1 MKKLC
6 RAVLLFLT
14 LSIGCQGLYA
24 QEKLSTKRV
33 NFETGKATASE
44 AVGKFLSEN
53 VKDRIYSEDDLKG
66 YTVQPTKCKNELLL
80 DCLNK
85 ILKDIPVETLIDN
98 NSIIIRQK
106 KNKPTSNITANSSL
120 TLAKKDTISE
130 SSDIHTID
138 EITLNAGYYKVN
150 KKEQTGSIA
159 KVSAKDIENQPVS
172 NVLSTIQGRMTGV
185 NITQNSGVPGA
196 GFEIQIRGQNSLR
209 TGSFTEQ
216 NGNVPLYVVDGVPF
230 TEISPQKSQISST
243 IIPGGNINPLNT
255 INPNDIESIEVLKDA
270 DATAIYGS
278 RGANGVILITTKKG
292 KTGKVRLNFSTNYGV
307 SEAISNLTLLNKDEY
322 LNMRR
327 TAYKNDGIATY
338 PSNAYDVNGVWDQQN
353 GIDWQKVLIGKK
365 ATMSNT
371 QLSANGGSK
380 TTSFL
385 LGLGHNEQTTVY
397 GQDFKYTSNNFSS
410 NLSHRSEDNRFQIN
424 VSNLFTQQKNNVIYS
439 DLTAK
444 TFTLAPVSPQ
454 LYNADGSLNWANN
467 TFTNPLAAYNASYNN
482 DTKLFQTN
490 LNSEYKLFK
499 DFKIKINAGLNYTI
513 INELALQPNTIYNP
527 NIASGLSSA
536 NSQARQK
543 KQDIFSFIVEPQ
555 VNWTKGWGNHN
566 LQLLVGGTFQN
577 IIRDTEEELGF
588 GFESNQFIS
597 NIAAAK
603 TVMMLENS
611 NIEYKYA
618 AMYGR
623 LNYQF
628 KNKYILNLTGRRDGS
643 SRFGPNNR
651 FANFGAVGAAWNF
664 SRENL
669 FKNLSWLS
677 AGKIRASY
685 GSAGSDNIGDFQFL
699 NNYIVSS
706 SLIYNNITGLSPSR
720 LYNPDYS
727 WEITKKLET
736 AVELG
741 FFKNRLNLSTSLYR
755 NRSSS
760 QLVGYQLSAVT
771 GFSSVMANLNATI
784 ENKGL
789 EIEITGRP
797 LSKKELQWESSFNIS
812 FPRNKLLSFPGL
824 AGSSYA
830 NQYVIGQPTNIVKLY
845 QFEGIDPSTGQYKFK
860 DFNGDG
866 KITSPEDRQV
876 VADIGVKYFGG
887 WSNSFH
893 YKNWDLS
900 VHLQFVKKRGWNY
913 NSIMSLPGTM
923 SNQPTQILDVW
934 SPENPSGHYMPYS
947 TLNTNTHNLFRTST
961 AAVSDASFI
970 RLKNIQ
976 LGYTLPLTEGVF
988 RDVKIY
994 FQGQNLWTWTKFFG
1008 VDPEALTSGFLPP
1021 LRTYSFGIQFNL

>member
-1 MKKLC
+1 MKILC
-6 RAVLLFLT
+6 SAAVFLLFGWHGLHAQQN
-14 LSIGCQGLYA
+14 LSQMRVSFEIGKTPA
-24 QEKLSTKRV
+24 TK
-33 NFETGKATASE
+33 
-44 AVGKFLSEN
+44 AVEKFLTKN
-53 VKDRIYSEDDLKG
+53 NIPYNYSNDDLKN
-66 YTVQPTKCKNELLL
+66 YTVQPLKCKNEPVI

-85 ILKDIPVETLIDN
+85 LLRDIPVEALINN
-98 NSIIIRQK
+98 NSVIIRPK
-106 KNKPTSNITANSSL
+106 KNKITSDNIELSEPSIAKAD
-120 TLAKKDTISE
+120 TLREASKTQTIE
-130 SSDIHTID
+130 EVI
-138 EITLNAGYYKVN
+138 LNAGYYKVRD
-150 KKEQTGSIA
+150 KERTGSISKVTA
-159 KVSAKDIENQPVS
+159 KEIENQPVT
-172 NVLSTIQGRMTGV
+172 NVLSTVQGRMTGV
-185 NITQNSGVPGA
+185 NIIQNSGVPGA

-209 TGSFTEQ
+209 TGTFTEQ

-230 TEISPQKSQISST
+230 SEISPQKSQISST

-292 KTGKVRLNFSTNYGV
+292 KSGKVSLNFSTNYGI

-327 TAYKNDGIATY
+327 TAYKNDGITAY

-353 GIDWQKVLIGKK
+353 GINWQKILIGKK
-365 ATMSNT
+365 ATTNNT

-385 LGLGHNEQTTVY
+385 VSLGHNEQTTVY

-439 DLTAK
+439 DLTIRA
-444 TFTLAPVSPQ
+444 FTLSPISPQ
-454 LYNADGSLNWANN
+454 LYTPDGSLNWANN

-499 DFKIKINAGLNYTI
+499 DFKVKVNAGLNYTTVD
-513 INELALQPNTIYNP
+513 ELALQPNTIYNP
-527 NIASGLSSA
+527 NIGSGLSSA

-543 KQDIFSFIVEPQ
+543 KQNIFSFIIEPQ
-555 VNWTKGWGNHN
+555 VNWAKSWGKHN
-566 LQLLVGGTFQN
+566 LQILFGGTFQSMV
-577 IIRDTEEELGF
+577 RDTEEELGF

-603 TVMMLENS
+603 TIMMLENS

-618 AMYGR
+618 AIYGR

-651 FANFGAVGAAWNF
+651 FANFGAIGAAWNF
-664 SRENL
+664 SKENL
-669 FKNLSWLS
+669 LKNLEWLS
-677 AGKIRASY
+677 TGKLRASY

-706 SLIYNNITGLSPSR
+706 TLIYNNITGLSPSR

-727 WEITKKLET
+727 WEITKKMEA

-741 FFKNRLNLSTSLYR
+741 FFKNRLNLSTALYR

-797 LSKKELQWESSFNIS
+797 IAKKDLQWESSFNIS
-812 FPRNKLLSFPGL
+812 FPSNELLSFPGL

-845 QFEGIDPSTGQYKFK
+845 QFEGIDPSTGQYRFK

-876 VADIGVKYFGG
+876 VADIGIKYFGG
-887 WSNSFH
+887 WSNNFR

-900 VHLQFVKKRGWNY
+900 ILFQFVKKKGWNY

-923 SNQPTQILDVW
+923 SNQPTQVLDVW
-934 SPENPSGHYMPYS
+934 SPQNPTGYYMPYS
-947 TLNTNTHNLFRTST
+947 TLNTNIHNLFRTST

-976 LGYTLPLTEGVF
+976 LAYTLPLTEGTF
-988 RDVKIY
+988 KNVKIY
-994 FQGQNLWTWTKFFG
+994 FQGQNLLTWTKFFG

>member
-1 MKKLC
+1 MKILC
-6 RAVLLFLT
+6 TATVFFFF
-14 LSIGCQGLYA
+14 GWQGAYA
-24 QEKLSTKRV
+24 QDKLSEKRV
-33 NFETGKATASE
+33 NFETDKAAAITA
-44 AVGKFLSEN
+44 VKKFLSEN
-53 VKDRIYSEDDLKG
+53 VKEYAFSSDDLKN
-66 YTVQPTKCKNELLL
+66 YNVQPVKCKNDLVV
-80 DCLNK
+80 DCLK
-85 ILKDIPVETLIDN
+85 KMLKDIPVEVLLYE
-98 NSIIIRQK
+98 NSVIIRQK
-106 KNKPTSNITANSSL
+106 KDKRISNVDEILPVNLAKADTITSNQL
-120 TLAKKDTISE
+120 TNK
-130 SSDIHTID
+130 ID
-138 EITLNAGYYKVN
+138 EIVLNAGYYQVKD
-150 KKEQTGSIA
+150 KDRTGSIA
-159 KVSAKDIENQPVS
+159 MVSAKDIENQPVT
-172 NVLSTIQGRMTGV
+172 NVLSTVQGRMTGV
-185 NITQNSGVPGA
+185 NIVQNSGVPGA

-209 TGSFTEQ
+209 TGTFTEQ

-230 TEISPQKSQISST
+230 SEISPQKSQISST

-292 KTGKVRLNFSTNYGV
+292 KSGKINLNFSTNYGI

-353 GIDWQKVLIGKK
+353 GIDWQKILIGKK
-365 ATMSNT
+365 ATTSNT
-371 QLSANGGSK
+371 QLSASGGSK
-380 TTSFL
+380 TTNFL
-385 LGLGHNEQTTVY
+385 VSLGHNEQTTVY

-424 VSNLFTQQKNNVIYS
+424 LSNLFTQQKNNVIYS
-439 DLTAK
+439 DLTSRAY
-444 TFTLAPVSPQ
+444 TLSPIAPQ
-454 LYNADGSLNWANN
+454 LYNPDGSLNWANN
-467 TFTNPLAAYNASYNN
+467 TFTNPLAVYNASYNN

-499 DFKIKINAGLNYTI
+499 DFKLKVNAGLNYTTI
-513 INELALQPNTIYNP
+513 DELALQPNTIYNP
-527 NIASGLSSA
+527 NIGSGLSSA

-543 KQDIFSFIVEPQ
+543 KQNIFSFIIEPQ
-555 VNWTKGWGNHN
+555 VNWSKSWGKHN
-566 LQLLVGGTFQN
+566 LQILFGGTFQSMV
-577 IIRDTEEELGF
+577 RDTEEELGF

-603 TVMMLENS
+603 TVLKLENS

-618 AMYGR
+618 AIYGR

-628 KNKYILNLTGRRDGS
+628 TNKYILNLTGRRDGS

-651 FANFGAVGAAWNF
+651 FANFGAIGAAWNF
-664 SRENL
+664 SKENL
-669 FKNLSWLS
+669 LKNLGWLS
-677 AGKIRASY
+677 TGKLRASY

-699 NNYIVSS
+699 NNYIVAST
-706 SLIYNNITGLSPSR
+706 LIYNNITGLSPSR

-727 WEITKKLET
+727 WEITKKMEA

-741 FFKNRLNLSTSLYR
+741 FFKNRLNLSTALYR

-797 LSKKELQWESSFNIS
+797 FAKKDLQWESSFNIS
-812 FPRNKLLSFPGL
+812 FPRSKLLSFPGL

-830 NQYVIGQPTNIVKLY
+830 NQYVIGQPVNIVKLY
-845 QFEGIDPSTGQYKFK
+845 QYEGIDPTTRQYKFK

-866 KITSPEDRQV
+866 KISSPEDRQV
-876 VADIGVKYFGG
+876 VADIGIKFFGG
-887 WSNSFH
+887 WSNNFR

-900 VHLQFVKKRGWNY
+900 ILFQFVKKKGWNY
-913 NSIMSLPGTM
+913 NSIMSLPGLM
-923 SNQPTQILDVW
+923 SNQPTQVLDVW
-934 SPENPSGHYMPYS
+934 SPENPAGFYMPYS
-947 TLNTNTHNLFRTST
+947 TQNTNIHNLFRTST

-976 LGYTLPLTEGVF
+976 LGYTLPLTEGLF
-988 RDVKIY
+988 KEVKIY
-994 FQGQNLWTWTKFFG
+994 FQGQNLLTWTKYFG
-1008 VDPEALTSGFLPP
+1008 IDPEALTPGYLPP
-1021 LRTYSFGIQFNL
+1021 LRTYSFGIQCKL

>member
-1 MKKLC
+1 MKILCTAAVFLFIGWQTLAAQKL
-6 RAVLLFLT
+6 A
-14 LSIGCQGLYA
+14 A
-24 QEKLSTKRV
+24 KRV
-33 NFETGKATASE
+33 NFETGKTSALA
-44 AVGKFLSEN
+44 AVKKFIDEN
-53 VKDRIYSEDDLKG
+53 VKEYAYSSDDLKN
-66 YTVQPTKCKNELLL
+66 YTVQPVKCKNELVL
-80 DCLNK
+80 DCLK
-85 ILKDIPVETLIDN
+85 KVLKDVPVEVLLHEDAVV
-98 NSIIIRQK
+98 IRQI
-106 KNKPTSNITANSSL
+106 KNRISFSEQETFSFPLTKSDTVSS
-120 TLAKKDTISE
+120 TNVNK
-130 SSDIHTID
+130 ID
-138 EITLNAGYYKVN
+138 EIIVNAGYYNVKQ
-150 KKEQTGSIA
+150 KERTGSISS
-159 KVSAKDIENQPVS
+159 VLAKDIQNQPVT
-172 NVLSTIQGRMTGV
+172 NVLSAIQGRMTGV
-185 NITQNSGVPGA
+185 NIIQNSGVPGA

-230 TEISPQKSQISST
+230 SEISPQKSQISST
-243 IIPGGNINPLNT
+243 IIPGGNINPLST

-292 KTGKVRLNFSTNYGV
+292 KSGKVNLNFSTNYGI

-327 TAYKNDGIATY
+327 TAYKNDGIGTY
-338 PSNAYDVNGVWDQQN
+338 PSNAYDVNGAWDQQN
-353 GIDWQKVLIGKK
+353 GIDWQKILIGKK
-365 ATMSNT
+365 ATTSNT

-385 LGLGHNEQTTVY
+385 VSLGHNEQTTVY

-439 DLTAK
+439 DLTTRA
-444 TFTLAPVSPQ
+444 FTLPPISPQ

-499 DFKIKINAGLNYTI
+499 DFKVKVNAGLNYTTI
-513 INELALQPNTIYNP
+513 DELALQPNTIYNP
-527 NIASGLSSA
+527 NIGSGLSSA

-543 KQDIFSFIVEPQ
+543 KQDIFSFIIEPQ
-555 VNWTKGWGNHN
+555 VNWARSWGKHN
-566 LQLLVGGTFQN
+566 LQILFGGTFQSMV
-577 IIRDTEEELGF
+577 RDTEEELGF

-603 TVMMLENS
+603 TIMKLENS
-611 NIEYKYA
+611 NIAYKYA
-618 AMYGR
+618 AIYGR

-651 FANFGAVGAAWNF
+651 FANFGAIGAAWIF
-664 SRENL
+664 SKENL
-669 FKNLSWLS
+669 LKNLSWLS
-677 AGKIRASY
+677 SGKLRASY
-685 GSAGSDNIGDFQFL
+685 GSAGSDNIGDFQYL

-727 WEITKKLET
+727 WEITRKMEAAL
-736 AVELG
+736 ELG
-741 FFKNRLNLSTSLYR
+741 FFKNRLNLSTALYR

-771 GFSSVMANLNATI
+771 GFSIVMANLNATI

-797 LSKKELQWESSFNIS
+797 FAKKDLQWESSFNIS
-812 FPRNKLLSFPGL
+812 FPHSKLLSFPGL

-830 NQYVIGQPTNIVKLY
+830 NQYVIGQPINIVKLY
-845 QFEGIDPSTGQYKFK
+845 HFEGIDPTTRQYKFK

-866 KITSPEDRQV
+866 KISSPEDRQV
-876 VADIGVKYFGG
+876 VADIGIKFFGG
-887 WSNSFH
+887 WSNSFR

-900 VHLQFVKKRGWNY
+900 ILFQFVKKKGWNY
-913 NSIMSLPGTM
+913 NSIMSLPGLM
-923 SNQPTQILDVW
+923 SNQPTQVLDVW
-934 SPENPSGHYMPYS
+934 SPENPTGYYMPYS
-947 TLNTNTHNLFRTST
+947 TLNTNTHTLFRTST

-976 LGYTLPLTEGVF
+976 VGYTLPLTEGIF
-988 RDVKIY
+988 KDVKIY
-994 FQGQNLWTWTKFFG
+994 FQGQNLWTWTKYFG
-1008 VDPEALTSGFLPP
+1008 IDPEALTPGYLPP

>member
-6 RAVLLFLT
+6 RAVLLILI
-14 LSIGCQGLYA
+14 LSISCQGLYA

-33 NFETGKATASE
+33 NFEIGKTTASE
-44 AVGKFLSEN
+44 AVGKFISEN
-53 VKDRIYSEDDLKG
+53 VKDKIYSNDDLKDF
-66 YTVQPTKCKNELLL
+66 TVQPTRCKNELVL

-98 NSIIIRQK
+98 NSVIIRPK
-106 KNKPTSNITANSSL
+106 KNRSKAANSEWSSL
-120 TLAKKDTISE
+120 SLATKDTISE
-130 SSDIHTID
+130 SSDIHIID
-138 EITLNAGYYKVN
+138 EITLNAGYYKVSD
-150 KKEQTGSIA
+150 KDKTGSIT
-159 KVSAKDIENQPVS
+159 KVSARDIENQPVT
-172 NVLSTIQGRMTGV
+172 NVLSTVQGRMTGV
-185 NITQNSGVPGA
+185 NIIQNSGVPGA

-292 KTGKVRLNFSTNYGV
+292 KSGKVRLNFSTNYGI

-365 ATMSNT
+365 ATTSNT

-385 LGLGHNEQTTVY
+385 LSLGHNEQTTVY

-444 TFTLAPVSPQ
+444 AFTLSPISPQ

-513 INELALQPNTIYNP
+513 IDELALQPNTIYNP

-618 AMYGR
+618 AIYGR

-651 FANFGAVGAAWNF
+651 FANFGAIGAAWNF

-669 FKNLSWLS
+669 LKNLSWLS
-677 AGKIRASY
+677 TGKLRASY

-797 LSKKELQWESSFNIS
+797 LSKKDLQWESSFNIS

-876 VADIGVKYFGG
+876 VADIGVKFFGG

-900 VHLQFVKKRGWNY
+900 VLFQFVKKKGWNY

-923 SNQPTQILDVW
+923 SNQPTQVLDVW
-934 SPENPSGHYMPYS
+934 SPENPSGYYMPYS